1 MSLPSMRRSDVF
13 NASIRYCIRFELLN
27 RDMNSKLQSGSTL
40 WTWCKRYKDVHL
52 QRSMQHLN
60 PLRAILCNQYVSR
73 LSPLPGLSVS
83 WLQLVFRFGR
93 PLNLLGTFASFAAG
107 FRFLRSAEMELFRWH
122 LNRQRLKHLLRIQGN
137 AFRKVKW
144 CNGASPDLCLEG
156 RCNAC
161 SSPISPPQHGKTHS
175 QRGKILCSWT
185 KTVPQIHTRCKRS
198 IFEDTWYHLPSLARL
213 VFWLHF
219 LKKTSESL
227 ALNCVMGIHRSHRP
241 HAKVHLGFTRWSTCS
256 KRSQLILIQVLSHT
270 RSWWIVMDAYYRN
283 IRQYHIMYLLDSF
296 DENTEIWCKKYLR
309 DEANTVCSSCSSPLR
324 RLGHLARL
332 WNASLGHHQQYTAT
346 CY

>member
-1 MSLPSMRRSDVF
+1 MV
-13 NASIRYCIRFELLN
+13 
-27 RDMNSKLQSGSTL
+27 Q
-40 WTWCKRYKDVHL
+40 WCV
-52 QRSMQHLN
+52 
-60 PLRAILCNQYVSR
+60 A
-73 LSPLPGLSVS
+73 
-83 WLQLVFRFGR
+83 
-93 PLNLLGTFASFAAG
+93 
-107 FRFLRSAEMELFRWH
+107 
-122 LNRQRLKHLLRIQGN
+122 
-137 AFRKVKW
+137 
-144 CNGASPDLCLEG
+144 LCLEG

-296 DENTEIWCKKYLR
+296 DENTEIWCKKNLR

>member
-60 PLRAILCNQYVSR
+60 PLRAILRNQYVSR

-122 LNRQRLKHLLRIQGN
+122 LNRQRLKHLLRLQGN

-144 CNGASPDLCLEG
+144 CNGASPYVWKVVVMPVLRQSRRPSMEKRTAKEAKYCVPG
-156 RCNAC
+156 
-161 SSPISPPQHGKTHS
+161 
-175 QRGKILCSWT
+175 QR
-185 KTVPQIHTRCKRS
+185 P
-198 IFEDTWYHLPSLARL
+198 
-213 VFWLHF
+213 F
-219 LKKTSESL
+219 L
-227 ALNCVMGIHRSHRP
+227 R
-241 HAKVHLGFTRWSTCS
+241 F
-256 KRSQLILIQVLSHT
+256 IQGAH
-270 RSWWIVMDAYYRN
+270 
-283 IRQYHIMYLLDSF
+283 
-296 DENTEIWCKKYLR
+296 E
-309 DEANTVCSSCSSPLR
+309 
-324 RLGHLARL
+324 
-332 WNASLGHHQQYTAT
+332 ASLKIRGII
-346 CY
+346 CLP